1 VTYKPGPF
9 LSKVKRFVNQVSEYR
24 RNIMK
29 KFFTL
34 LLRHWVKTPIKIM
47 LTLSTVALGT
57 GILILSFS
65 ADKILS
71 EQVVS
76 KINDKGIIAY
86 AANGEW
92 STDGDLEMERPGQW
106 DSNIF
111 DRLISDSA
119 SINQAALILD
129 DPFTEVT
136 VNGQAYI
143 LRSSMATDASYFDI
157 FSLEIIAGVPMT
169 QEDYDGGF
177 KKVWISEE
185 TAIILF
191 GSSELAVGQKVIP
204 PGLRF
209 QRNNGRSQDLLTQYT
224 VAGIYGNPPEVA
236 RRSYGISDLLTP
248 VTAIMPSGDNA
259 ARMMDFMSGRFV
271 VRSSETSVDKVHSDI
286 SQIIENNYGYDVNL
300 VVWEGTPK
308 GESSYMEELRQAVSI
323 FTVSVNIL
331 GIVLLL
337 TSSLGIF
344 SIMVVEAL
352 GRKREIALERS
363 LGASQGRVLKEFWIW
378 SIMLSILGAVIG
390 IILAFVLAKPVLGTM
405 APLLGELSENF
416 SEASGV
422 RLSAVIAGFILA
434 ITCGGVLG
442 LLPAFSAVKGN
453 ISDTLRE
460 V

>member
-1 VTYKPGPF
+1 
-9 LSKVKRFVNQVSEYR
+9 
-24 RNIMK
+24 MK

-34 LLRHWVKTPIKIM
+34 LLRHWVKTPVKIM
-47 LTLSTVALGT
+47 LTISTVALGT

-65 ADKILS
+65 ADKILD

-76 KINDKGIIAY
+76 RMSENGIIVF

-92 STDGDLEMERPGQW
+92 STDGSLEMERPSQW

-111 DRLISDSA
+111 ERLISDSG
-119 SINQAALILD
+119 SIKDVAIIMD
-129 DPFTEVT
+129 DPFNEVT

-143 LRSSMATDASYFDI
+143 LRSSVATDPSYFDI
-157 FSLEIIAGVPMT
+157 FSLEIIAGIPMT
-169 QEDYDGGF
+169 QEDYDSGF
-177 KKVWISEE
+177 KKVWISEA
-185 TAIILF
+185 TAVMLF
-191 GSSELAVGQKVIP
+191 GSAEKAVGQKVIP
-204 PGLRF
+204 PGMRF
-209 QRNNGRSQDLLTQYT
+209 QRNNGRSQDLLTQYN
-224 VAGIYGNPPEVA
+224 VAGIYRNPPEVA
-236 RRSYGISDLLTP
+236 RRSYGIADLITS
-248 VTAIMPSGDNA
+248 VTAILPSEGNVT
-259 ARMMDFMSGRFV
+259 RKMDFMSERFV
-271 VRSSETSVDKVHSDI
+271 VSSNESSVDKVHSDI
-286 SQIIENNYGYDVNL
+286 SQIVENNYGYDISL

-308 GESSYMEELRQAVSI
+308 GESTYMEELRQSVSI

-363 LGASQGRVLKEFWIW
+363 LGASQMRVVKEFWSW

-390 IILAFVLAKPVLGTM
+390 IILAFILAKPVLGTM

-416 SEASGV
+416 AEASGV
-422 RLSAVIAGFILA
+422 KINSVAAGFFLA
-434 ITCGGVLG
+434 IGCGGFLG

-460 V
+460 G